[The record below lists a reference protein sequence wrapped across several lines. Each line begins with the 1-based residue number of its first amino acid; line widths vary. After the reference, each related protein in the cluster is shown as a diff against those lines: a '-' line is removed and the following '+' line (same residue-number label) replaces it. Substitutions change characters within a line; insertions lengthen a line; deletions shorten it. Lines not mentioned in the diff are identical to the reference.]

1 MSRMN
6 LEILKRREPLR
17 IGFLPFSDCAPLVYA
32 HETGL
37 FRKYDVEV
45 ELQRQTSW
53 ADIRDKVVY
62 GELDA
67 AQAPATLPFLAS
79 LGVESDL
86 CACVSG
92 MVLSLQGN
100 AITISRKLWN
110 EGVRDAAALKERIH
124 SRWGK
129 RTYTFGVIF
138 QFSSQEILL
147 RRWLDSAGISP
158 DAGVRIVSVPP
169 SQMFPTLKLGYI
181 DGYCAGEP
189 WTSLALQAGVGMC
202 LATSAQL
209 ARLHPEKVLTVR
221 QSFALGR
228 PEQHERLLAALLEA
242 CAFCDQPENWPFLA
256 ELLSRPEYVNA
267 PADCIQGTPGI
278 LALGDDSAKNATVFT
293 RQKANDPSDEKARWL
308 MAGLYELL
316 GNNPFVPRRPDRS
329 PVLKNIFRRDL
340 YHRACARLLK
350 QDSNS
355 TSHPAALP
363 ELRACCG

>member
-1 MSRMN
+1 MN

-17 IGFLPFSDCAPLVYA
+17 IGFLPFSDCAPVVCA

-37 FRKYDVEV
+37 FKKYDLEV
-45 ELQRQTSW
+45 DLQRETRW
-53 ADIRDKVVY
+53 ADIRDKVIY

-79 LGVESDL
+79 LGVESDP

-92 MVLSLQGN
+92 LVLSLQGN
-100 AITISRKLWN
+100 AITISRKLWDQ
-110 EGVRDAAALKERIH
+110 GVRDAAALKERIH

-147 RRWLDSAGISP
+147 RRWLDSAGIAP
-158 DAGVRIVSVPP
+158 DAGIRIVSVPP
-169 SQMFPTLKLGYI
+169 SQMFPTLKLGYL

-189 WTSLALQAGVGMC
+189 WTSLAMHAGVGMC

-209 ARLHPEKVLTVR
+209 APLHPEKVLAVR

-242 CAFCDQPENWPFLA
+242 CAFCDQPQNWPLIS

-267 PADCIQGTPGI
+267 PADCIEGTP
-278 LALGDDSAKNATVFT
+278 AKWVLGNDHTLNVFSN
-293 RQKANDPSDEKARWL
+293 QNANDPSDAKARWL
-308 MAGLYELL
+308 IGGLYQLL
-316 GNNPFVPRRPDRS
+316 ENNPFMPRRPDRS

-340 YHRACARLLK
+340 YHRASARLLEHFA
-350 QDSNS
+350 QTSPEPADS
-355 TSHPAALP
+355 AL
-363 ELRACCG
+363 RTCCA